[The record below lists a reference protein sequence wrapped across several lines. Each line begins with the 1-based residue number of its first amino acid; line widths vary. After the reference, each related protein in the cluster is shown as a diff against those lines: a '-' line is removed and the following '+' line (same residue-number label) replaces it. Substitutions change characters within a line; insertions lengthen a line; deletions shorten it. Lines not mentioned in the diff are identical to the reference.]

1 MISCRRLSPLLAQF
15 KNERQNG
22 ESFGDFCQRLGKEAV
37 VALGERAVLQA
48 NA

>member
-1 MISCRRLSPLLAQF
+1 LPLLTHF

-22 ESFGDFCQRLGKEAV
+22 ESFGDFCQRQGTEAV
-37 VALGERAVLQA
+37 VALGERAAVQA